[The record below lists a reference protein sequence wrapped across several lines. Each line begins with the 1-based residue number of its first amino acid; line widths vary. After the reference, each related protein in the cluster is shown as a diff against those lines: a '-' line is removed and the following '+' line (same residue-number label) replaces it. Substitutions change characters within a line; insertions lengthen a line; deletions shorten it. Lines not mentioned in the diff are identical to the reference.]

1 MSLHSL
7 LRPEV
12 VLAALLALL
21 PVGFAAFW
29 PERFSAG
36 TRALPKAVQLAL
48 PAALCVP
55 YALAASA
62 FGIFHWGW
70 MALYALLPVSIALLL
85 AQAQAVD
92 RTLRGNWRDFA
103 ILAVLGV
110 AVDLRW
116 LEPAWAPG
124 LAALGKIVLLDAG
137 IYGFLAVRQLD
148 GVGFDLR
155 LKKHDVSAGLR
166 EFLFYALIALP
177 LGLGLGFLHV
187 HAGWPNPLRAVAA
200 YVFTFVFIAIPEE
213 LFFRGWLQNLL
224 ERRLGRMGALL
235 LTAALFGLAHW
246 NKRTTNFNW
255 RYVVMAA
262 LAGVFY
268 GRAWRDRRRV
278 GASAVTHATVDT
290 LWSLWLK

>member
-7 LRPEV
+7 LRPEI
-12 VLAALLALL
+12 VLAVLLALL
-21 PVGFAAFW
+21 PLGFAAFW
-29 PERFSAG
+29 PERFSAA
-36 TRALPKAVQLAL
+36 TRALPKVVQLAL
-48 PAALCVP
+48 PALLCAP
-55 YALAASA
+55 YALAARA

-70 MALYALLPVSIALLL
+70 LALYALLPVSIALLL
-85 AQAQAVD
+85 AQAQAAD
-92 RTLRGNWRDFA
+92 LSLRGNWRDFA

-116 LEPAWAPG
+116 FEPAWAPG

-155 LKKHDVSAGLR
+155 LRKADLRDGLR
-166 EFLFYALIALP
+166 EFLFYALVALP
-177 LGLGLGFLHV
+177 LGLGLGFLHA
-187 HAGWPNPLRAVAA
+187 HAGLPNPLRAVAA
-200 YVFTFVFIAIPEE
+200 FVFTFVFIAIPEE

-235 LTAALFGLAHW
+235 LTAAIFGLAHW

-262 LAGVFY
+262 LAGIFY
-268 GRAWRDRRRV
+268 GRAWRERRRV

-290 LWSLWLK
+290 VWSLWLR